1 MLPGEV
7 LAAGPVLSQQRW
19 LIAGLGNP
27 GSAYEGTWHNLGF
40 LAVDRL
46 AQANGLRFSRRE
58 CQALV
63 GAGKL
68 AGANVWLAKPQTFMN
83 LSGVSLARL
92 LEKYELEP
100 ANLLLIYDDLDLPW
114 THIRVRPKGSSG
126 GHKGVQSAIREIG
139 SSEFARVR
147 LGIRPDHEI
156 GDGAEFVLSP
166 IRRGQ
171 AKELDELLDAASR
184 AVESIVSEGV
194 DKAMARFNRRAPGSK
209 LEEE

>member
-7 LAAGPVLSQQRW
+7 DAAAPVVPERRW

-27 GSAYEGTWHNLGF
+27 GSKYEKTWHNLGF
-40 LAVDRL
+40 LVVDRL
-46 AQANGLRFSRRE
+46 AERNGLRFSRKE

-68 AGANVWLAKPQTFMN
+68 GPADVWLAKPQTFMN
-83 LSGVSLARL
+83 LSGASLAQL
-92 LEKYELEP
+92 LAKYELGP
-100 ANLLLIYDDLDLPW
+100 ANLLLVYDDLDLPW
-114 THIRVRPKGSSG
+114 TNIRVRPKGSSG
-126 GHKGVQSAIREIG
+126 GHKGVQSTIREIG

-147 LGIRPDHEI
+147 LGIHPGHPI

-171 AKELDELLDAASR
+171 AKELEELLDAASR
-184 AVESIVSEGV
+184 AVESIVTEGV
-194 DKAMARFNRRAPGSK
+194 EKAMAGFNRRAPGSK

>member
-7 LAAGPVLSQQRW
+7 DAVAPVVPERRW

-27 GSAYEGTWHNLGF
+27 GSSYEKTWHNLGF
-40 LAVDRL
+40 LVLDRL
-46 AQANGLRFSRRE
+46 AERNGLRFSRKE

-68 AGANVWLAKPQTFMN
+68 SGADVWLAKPQTFMN
-83 LSGVSLARL
+83 LSGVSLAAL
-92 LEKYELEP
+92 LEKYELQP
-100 ANLLLIYDDLDLPW
+100 ANLLLVYDDLDLPW
-114 THIRVRPKGSSG
+114 TNIRVRPKGSSG
-126 GHKGVQSAIREIG
+126 GHKGVQSAIREVG

-147 LGIRPDHEI
+147 LGIHPGHPI

-171 AKELDELLDAASR
+171 AKELEELLDAASR
-184 AVESIVSEGV
+184 AVESIVTEGV
-194 DKAMARFNRRAPGSK
+194 EKAMASFNRRAPGSK

>member
-7 LAAGPVLSQQRW
+7 GAAGPVASARRW

-27 GSAYEGTWHNLGF
+27 GGAYERTWHNLGF
-40 LAVDRL
+40 LALDRL
-46 AQANGLRFSRRE
+46 AESNGLRFSRRE

-63 GAGKL
+63 GSGKL
-68 AGANVWLAKPQTFMN
+68 AGADVWLAKPQTFMN
-83 LSGVSLARL
+83 LSGASLARL
-92 LEKYELEP
+92 LEKYELAP
-100 ANLLLIYDDLDLPW
+100 ANLLLVYDDLDLPW
-114 THIRVRPKGSSG
+114 TYIRVRPKGSSG
-126 GHKGVQSAIREIG
+126 GHKGVQSAIRETG

-147 LGIRPDHEI
+147 LGIHPGREV

-166 IRRGQ
+166 IRREQ
-171 AKELDELLDAASR
+171 AKELDELLGIACQ

-194 DKAMARFNRRAPGSK
+194 EKAMARFNRRAPGSK